1 MGTYPTTIQ
10 SFGAIT
16 MTLPDRTHGPDIRLP
31 IFKEGFGIMVK
42 LAGITIGTLFS
53 QCNGL
58 TLQDE
63 YKKIIEPALC
73 THHVFLYLHRFEF
86 FLSYRPH
93 PVPTLWDLVALQ
105 KR

>member
-16 MTLPDRTHGPDIRLP
+16 MALPDRTHGPDIRLP

-63 YKKIIEPALC
+63 YKKNNRTSAVYSSCL
-73 THHVFLYLHRFEF
+73 F
-86 FLSYRPH
+86 
-93 PVPTLWDLVALQ
+93 VPTSVRVLFVL
-105 KR
+105 